1 MQLLGD
7 RIIVRKIEK
16 KSQTGLILLDE
27 QIEASKHL
35 PKGEKTEIPAMSKE
49 SDLPVGDKALPF

>member
-35 PKGEKTEIPAMSKE
+35 PKGEKKEIPAMSKE
-49 SDLPVGDKALPF
+49 SDLPF